1 MICTI
6 LYSVLVMLLAH
17 EMEKQADDLGPIVED
32 ESESADEL
40 FFNWMEQLDQKTT
53 KMQILIGDEL
63 KGTHFK
69 KGKRTRK
76 TFDLLIQLFVFLKR
90 RTEGP
95 L

>member
-17 EMEKQADDLGPIVED
+17 KMEKQADDLGPIVED

-40 FFNWMEQLDQKTT
+40 FFNWMEQLDGKTT

-69 KGKRTRK
+69 KGKSTRK
-76 TFDLLIQLFVFLKR
+76 TFDLIQLFVFLKR